1 MTFSSMD
8 ANAHRV
14 EFDDDTEV
22 DETNSRIGDSEH
34 FGRSVFE
41 QLGVGVAHSSLEGR
55 LTDVNPRFCALL
67 GYSRREALT
76 LGIQE
81 LTHPDDLE
89 ASIEARRRL
98 LTGTVSH
105 YEREARLIRKDG
117 RELWTRIVT
126 SLVRPTN
133 RAAVHF
139 TSLVQDIS
147 QQKALEKE
155 QRETDLRFRQL
166 AENIHEVL
174 FLDDPTDGRTLYV
187 SPAYEAIW
195 GQSTSALYAK
205 PGAWMDAIHPE
216 DRPGVQRALAA
227 AKISGTFDHDYRI
240 VRLDG
245 TVRWIN
251 GRAFPILDEEQKLY
265 RLAGIAEDITD
276 RKRSEAEI
284 QQRIAQLERA
294 MYSTIE
300 VIATMS
306 AMRDPYT
313 HGHERRVAEIAAAIA
328 AEIGLEASRI
338 EGVRIAGHLH
348 DLGKIRVPAE
358 ILAKP
363 TRLTPEE
370 FNLIKL
376 HPQASYDILKPLQF
390 PWPLAEIALQHHERL
405 DGSGYPQGLKDQE
418 ILLEAKIL
426 AVADT
431 VEAMASHRPYRPG
444 LGLEAA
450 LAEIEAGRGKFFEPL
465 VVDACLRLFRQ
476 KGYQL
481 PSRETAHE

>member
-1 MTFSSMD
+1 MDTRANTFG
-8 ANAHRV
+8 
-14 EFDDDTEV
+14 FDEGTAGGEATPRIV
-22 DETNSRIGDSEH
+22 DELAFSRT
-34 FGRSVFE
+34 VFE
-41 QLGVGVAHSSLEGR
+41 QLGVGVAHSTLEGR
-55 LTDVNPRFCALL
+55 FTDVNPTFCDLV
-67 GYSRREALT
+67 GYSRPEALT
-76 LGIQE
+76 LGIRD
-81 LTHPDDLE
+81 LTHPDDIE
-89 ASIEARRRL
+89 ASLEARRRL
-98 LTGTVSH
+98 LAGTISH

-117 RELWTRIVT
+117 RPLWTRILT
-126 SLVRPTN
+126 SLVRSTN
-133 RAAVHF
+133 GAAVHF

-174 FLDDPTDGRTLYV
+174 FVDDPADGRTLYV

-216 DRPGVQRALAA
+216 DRPGVQRALAS

-251 GRAFPILDEEQKLY
+251 GRAFPILDEKKKLY

-284 QQRIAQLERA
+284 QQHIAQLQRA
-294 MYSTIE
+294 MYSTID
-300 VIATMS
+300 VIA
-306 AMRDPYT
+306 AIGEMRDPYT
-313 HGHERRVAEIAAAIA
+313 RGHEQRVAEIAAAIA
-328 AEIGLEASRI
+328 AEMGLEPSRI
-338 EGVRIAGHLH
+338 EGVRVAGLLH

-390 PWPLAEIALQHHERL
+390 PWPLAEIARQHHERL
-405 DGSGYPQGLKDQE
+405 DGSGYPQGLKGQE

-444 LGLEAA
+444 LGLQAA

-465 VVDACLRLFRQ
+465 VVDACLLLFRQ

-481 PSRETAHE
+481 PSR